1 MIRPGAQYADS
12 MYYWEEPEVETEW
25 FGKLGDRLGF
35 PAGSAIDPK
44 DFAALREGRL
54 PDGTRLHGAGGRIP
68 KDGPRLLG
76 DFMAAAP
83 KSVSIVGLVLG
94 DQAVIRA
101 HQKGVRAA
109 LGKLEKY
116 IQAWASGGRVRVPT
130 GEALFGIFHHDA
142 SRTNEPHLHSHAP
155 LCNATFRPDGVFR
168 AVEQRAMWDAQRL
181 ASAVYRQVL
190 CEELRA
196 LGYAINFGPQGEP
209 EIAGITR
216 AQIEALSSRR
226 LEIVEAAAGRG
237 ALPDFG
243 PLRGRTLGAAAGRTQ
258 PPKSLPDR
266 EERHAGW
273 RNLAVTLGLPSL
285 ADLRRLGRKYERQVP
300 GPAMAWEAV
309 DRALAHLSE
318 RQETFRLMDLKAEAL
333 ARARGFATA
342 GEVDAE
348 IDRRSAFAPDNP
360 AAIYIAGG
368 WVSTPEAVQS
378 RLRIIAGW
386 RAGCG
391 RYRPIVEGVPDLDG
405 WGLSAEQ
412 TDAIEM
418 ILSSRDE
425 MVGVVGRAGVGK
437 THLTKALRQILID
450 AGWQVAG
457 FAPTGPATRGL
468 QEIELDADTTQG
480 LASHGRR
487 EAPGKPQLWLFD
499 EAGMMDARLFE
510 EVLARSRAA
519 GARVVFLGD
528 PAQHGAVAAG
538 RPFAQL
544 LESGMQSRLLK
555 DIQRQ
560 RDAPELK
567 AVVEAA
573 AEGRVQE
580 ALERLSD
587 LGSVVS
593 KRTSRGRI
601 REAVARY
608 MAASER
614 GTVLVCTG
622 TNAER
627 HAVNN
632 GVRALRIKA
641 GQVAREGVELECLS
655 PRDLTEVDRQDALNF
670 HRGDTVVFNRKGG
683 SFRAGER
690 GQVISSSKARVNL
703 RMADGH
709 LATFNP
715 KNLQKLGVYEPIRRE
730 VAVGDRI
737 EFREAFRDL
746 GIDNGSVGTV
756 RAIQPDRL
764 LVELDRPGAGRRRA
778 FLSMALSFPIALDY
792 GYASTT
798 YRAQGRT
805 VDRVILSTA
814 ARYINP
820 EVAYVAL
827 SRGRREAT
835 LITDDTETAIEV
847 LERVR
852 QQREE
857 QPSPDDVMRDWEAQR
872 TNQEPEIRL
881 DDQPAGPSVEEEDAP
896 AEDPLGLEQG
906 DGKGMADLVEKDW
919 RGGIER

>member
-1 MIRPGAQYADS
+1 MIRPGLQYEDP
-12 MYYWEEPEVETEW
+12 MYYWEEPGVETEW

-54 PDGTRLHGAGGRIP
+54 ADGTRLHGAGGRTP

-94 DQAVIRA
+94 DQGVVGA
-101 HQKGVRAA
+101 HQKAARAA
-109 LGKLEKY
+109 LGELEKH
-116 IQAWASGGRVRVPT
+116 IQAWAAGGRLKIHT

-155 LCNATFRPDGVFR
+155 LCNVTFRPDGVFR
-168 AVEQRAMWDAQRL
+168 AVEQREMWNAQRL
-181 ASAVYRQVL
+181 ATAVYRQVL
-190 CEELRA
+190 TQELRT
-196 LGYAINFGPQGEP
+196 LGYRIEFGPQGQP

-226 LEIVEAAAGRG
+226 REIVDAAAGKG
-237 ALPDFG
+237 QLPDFG
-243 PLRGRTLGAAAGRTQ
+243 PLRGRQMGAAASRTQ
-258 PPKSLPDR
+258 PPKSLPERDQRYAAWR
-266 EERHAGW
+266 E
-273 RNLAVTLGLPSL
+273 LAAELEIPSL
-285 ADLRRLGRKYERQVP
+285 AELRRLGRKTERPVP

-309 DRALAHLSE
+309 DQALSHLSE
-318 RQETFRLMDLKAEAL
+318 RQETFRLMDLKAEGL
-333 ARARGFATA
+333 ARARGFATPDD
-342 GEVDAE
+342 VDAE
-348 IDRRSAFAPDNP
+348 INRRSAFAPDNP
-360 AAIYIAGG
+360 AAIYIAKG
-368 WVSTPEAVQS
+368 WVTTPEAVQS
-378 RLRIIAGW
+378 RERIIEGW

-391 RYRPIVEGVPDLDG
+391 RYRPVFETVPDLEG
-405 WGLSAEQ
+405 WGLSVEQ
-412 TDAIEM
+412 ADAIRM

-468 QEIELDADTTQG
+468 QEIQLAADTAQG
-480 LASHGRR
+480 LASHGPRNTAGR
-487 EAPGKPQLWLFD
+487 QLWLFD
-499 EAGMMDARLFE
+499 EAGMMDSRLFE
-510 EVLARSRAA
+510 AALARSRAA
-519 GARVVFLGD
+519 GARIVFLGD

-544 LESGMQSRLLK
+544 LEKGMQSRLLK

-560 RDAPELK
+560 KDAPELK

-573 AEGRVQE
+573 AEGRMQE

-587 LGSVVS
+587 LGSVVP
-593 KRTSRGRI
+593 KRTSQGRLE
-601 REAVARY
+601 EAVARY
-608 MAASER
+608 MAASEL

-627 HAVNN
+627 HAVND
-632 GVRALRIKA
+632 GVRALRIEA
-641 GQVAREGVELECLS
+641 GQVAREGVKLECLS
-655 PRDLTEVDRQDALNF
+655 PRDLTEVDRRDAQNF
-670 HRGDTVVFNRKGG
+670 RRGDTVVFHHKSGL
-683 SFRAGER
+683 FRAGER
-690 GQVISSSKARVNL
+690 GQVVSSSRARVNL
-703 RMADGH
+703 RMADGR

-715 KNLQKLGVYEPIRRE
+715 KEILKLAVYEPIRRE
-730 VAVGDRI
+730 LAVGERI
-737 EFREAFRDL
+737 EFREAFRNL

-756 RAIQPDRL
+756 RAIQPDSL
-764 LVELDRPGAGRRRA
+764 LVELDRPGEGQRKT

-852 QQREE
+852 QQRKE
-857 QPSPDDVMRDWEAQR
+857 QPSPDEVRRDWEAQR
-872 TNQEPEIRL
+872 PEHEPEIRL
-881 DDQPAGPSVEEEDAP
+881 DDQPAGLSVEEEDAS
-896 AEDPLGLEQG
+896 AIEELGLELG
-906 DGKGMADLVEKDW
+906 DGKGMEGLVEKN
-919 RGGIER
+919 RGSGIER